1 MSYSRTPSRIIE
13 SPSTPQSTIR
23 KSPSKR
29 SPVRM
34 RTNSSKLNKQ
44 LERLKGLNA
53 EFGELFGDT
62 FPRTGK
68 SPKTRRGGKKKKNK
82 KNTRKIK
89 SKRTKKNRKN
99 KNKNKN
105 KKTKSKH

>member
-1 MSYSRTPSRIIE
+1 MDYSTP
-13 SPSTPQSTIR
+13 PSTPQSTIR

-29 SPVRM
+29 SPV
-34 RTNSSKLNKQ
+34 TKNSSTLKKHIQ
-44 LERLKGLNA
+44 RLKGLNRGLGMLI
-53 EFGELFGDT
+53 ETGT
-62 FPRTGK
+62 FPNTT
-68 SPKTRRGGKKKKNK
+68 SRGGKKKKNK

>member
-1 MSYSRTPSRIIE
+1 MDYSTP
-13 SPSTPQSTIR
+13 PSTPQSTIR

-29 SPVRM
+29 SPV
-34 RTNSSKLNKQ
+34 TKNSLNLNKH

-53 EFGELFGDT
+53 GFGTLFE
-62 FPRTGK
+62 TGK
-68 SPKTRRGGKKKKNK
+68 FKPGTRRRGGKKKKNK

-105 KKTKSKH
+105 KHKKTKK

>member
-1 MSYSRTPSRIIE
+1 MNYSPSTP
-13 SPSTPQSTIR
+13 PSTPQSTIR
-23 KSPSKR
+23 KSPSKHR
-29 SPVRM
+29 NPN
-34 RTNSSKLNKQ
+34 TKNSSTLNKHI
-44 LERLKGLNA
+44 ERLKGLNA
-53 EFGELFGDT
+53 GFGRLFE
-62 FPRTGK
+62 TGK
-68 SPKTRRGGKKKKNK
+68 FSQTRRGGKKKKNK